1 MIVRLKKADT
11 SGHFCRVKIG
21 KKDVVIEEGKHDA
34 VTILKHQPQCILHFH
49 PMPDCSNKPL
59 DAQPKSPYL

>member
-11 SGHFCRVKIG
+11 SGHFYRVKIG
-21 KKDVVIEEGKHDA
+21 KKDVVIEERKHDT
-34 VTILKHQPQCILHFH
+34 VTILKHQSQCILRFH
-49 PMPDCSNKPL
+49 PIHDRNKPL